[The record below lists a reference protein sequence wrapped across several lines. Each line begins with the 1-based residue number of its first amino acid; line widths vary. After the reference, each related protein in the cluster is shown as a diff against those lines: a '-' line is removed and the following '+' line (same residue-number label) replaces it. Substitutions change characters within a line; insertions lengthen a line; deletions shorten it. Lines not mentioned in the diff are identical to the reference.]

1 MNEREDLRKVK
12 VETEVKNGR
21 KTYPERK
28 YYKEILRII
37 KGGKT

>member
-21 KTYPERK
+21 KTYPSANITKRFSE
-28 YYKEILRII
+28 
-37 KGGKT
+37 